1 MRNDIRNRPKI
12 KSKNQYVPTY
22 ILYSIFFKS
31 FDTTTQRIDII
42 PLPIRHAQQ
51 RRYISLKIQY
61 RCFLAEKKY
70 KDRFL

>member
-1 MRNDIRNRPKI
+1 MSNDIRNRPKI
-12 KSKNQYVPTY
+12 KSKNQYVPIYHTAY
-22 ILYSIFFKS
+22 FFKS

-51 RRYISLKIQY
+51 PRYFSLKIQY